1 MMKKS
6 RTEPVIYTKE
16 SLQQEQ
22 RRLRLIIKQQEA
34 DLRQRVQK
42 LPGEILYAGAD
53 AVLPAVLTGKIS
65 DKILTAAKNFVNKSL
80 VKKASGNTSR
90 LVTAAKQAGIFT
102 LLKIGYNVFIRRKHR
117 RNG

>member
-1 MMKKS
+1 MKS
-6 RTEPVIYTKE
+6 SIEPIIHTKE

-22 RRLRLIIKQQEA
+22 RRLKLIIRQQEA

-42 LPGEILYAGAD
+42 LPGEVLYAGVD
-53 AVLPAVLTGKIS
+53 AILPAALTGKIS
-65 DKILTAAKNFVNKSL
+65 DKILTAGKNFVNKSL

-102 LLKIGYNVFIRRKHR
+102 LLKIGYNVFIKKKGRRR
-117 RNG
+117 F

>member
-1 MMKKS
+1 MKKS
-6 RTEPVIYTKE
+6 RSEPVIYTKE

-22 RRLRLIIKQQEA
+22 RRLKLIIRQQEA

-42 LPGEILYAGAD
+42 LPGEVLYAGVD

-65 DKILTAAKNFVNKSL
+65 DKILTAGKNFVNKTI
-80 VKKASGNTSR
+80 VKKTSGNTSG

-102 LLKIGYNVFIRRKHR
+102 LLKIGYNVFIKRKLKR
-117 RNG
+117 KG